1 MFEATAGAPRRI
13 VEPAVIFLETTMESY
28 IGTTPSGREVAG
40 RLEVEDGVSYIVQT
54 DEDDYETWY
63 MVHTSSERKEVENG

>member
-1 MFEATAGAPRRI
+1 
-13 VEPAVIFLETTMESY
+13 MERY
-28 IGTTPSGREVAG
+28 IGTTPSGRVVAG

-63 MVHTSSERKEVENG
+63 MVHTSTVRKEN